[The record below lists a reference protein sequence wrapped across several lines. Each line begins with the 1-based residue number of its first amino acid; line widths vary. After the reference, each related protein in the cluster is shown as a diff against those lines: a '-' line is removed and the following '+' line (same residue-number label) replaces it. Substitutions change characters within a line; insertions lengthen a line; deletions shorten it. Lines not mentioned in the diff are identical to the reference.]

1 MVKDAGTA
9 CGRIMSASLG
19 ERNGCRRV
27 DLSPQTHLGSRRGPI
42 VRVGFMIPQRLGVRN
57 FLCYREDVP
66 TLNFAGIHVACLCGP
81 NGHGKSALLD
91 AITWCLWGEARGKSP
106 DDLVSYGA
114 SECRVE
120 LDFLSRDIS
129 YRVIRSR
136 SRGGARRRQGVTDL
150 QFQVLG
156 DGSSQAITGNTVRET
171 QAKIVQTVGMD
182 YDTFINSAFL
192 LQGRADEFTSKT
204 PAERKAV
211 LAKIM
216 GLETYDR
223 LQDRARE
230 RLNDA
235 TAAAAEMIGSLRR
248 MKSDAEEIGDPSVPL
263 AEVQSHL
270 AGLSLQVLK
279 QRHATE
285 KLRAGVEELERQR
298 KAVLSL
304 ETQIRELEQDAA
316 ELQATLEATQARIEK
331 YQSLVDDAD
340 AIREAAKSLD
350 QARERFDSMEAARI
364 ELDRLSGQRTVIVRS
379 IDGARSRLE
388 AQAEQLERRVQSEL
402 QPRVQ
407 AGPALTLELEK
418 VQSRLRELEG
428 EEVAVAA
435 ERQQLRAIST
445 AIGEAQSTAER
456 YKTEGLELR
465 SKLELLDR
473 SDTRDA
479 LCPLC
484 QTPLGDDGC
493 LRLEKTYWADIEEK
507 RDLFRQ
513 NQSRLQALQSKQAT
527 METVLAQR
535 EGTLTS
541 TMKESQA
548 RLPALQLRIQES
560 LQAQQELSAAGS
572 ELARVT
578 DSLASGAFAAQ
589 EYAELQAVDQKVA
602 SLAYDE
608 QARQQTYVEFQGLQ
622 PSLDRSRRLAHAEDA
637 LPLEA
642 AALERTNDMLERRRG
657 ELAKLRL
664 QYAANLEAVKELPS
678 LQAGLESADSSLKV
692 LETQV
697 QQATALQG
705 YLQGQMHRLEGLKR
719 DIAASSV
726 RLSALEEDQGV
737 YRELMGAFGR
747 QGIQAMLIET
757 VLPRLE
763 EEANILLGRMTD
775 NRMQVQLETQRE
787 RRSGKGDPIET
798 LQINVSDELGSRA
811 YEMYSGG
818 EAIRVNLSLRI
829 GLSKVLAQRMGA
841 PLPTLFIDEGFGSQ
855 DTAGRERI
863 LDVIGAVEDDFDK
876 IVVITHLEDLKDA
889 FTVRIEVQKG
899 ESGSTF
905 WLS

>member
-1 MVKDAGTA
+1 
-9 CGRIMSASLG
+9 
-19 ERNGCRRV
+19 
-27 DLSPQTHLGSRRGPI
+27 
-42 VRVGFMIPQRLGVRN
+42 MIPQCLSVRN
-57 FLCYREDVP
+57 FLCYREDAP

-91 AITWCLWGEARGKSP
+91 AITWCLWGEARGKSQ
-106 DDLVSYGA
+106 DDLISYGA
-114 SECRVE
+114 AECRVE
-120 LDFLSRDIS
+120 LDFLSRDTS

-156 DGSSQAITGNTVRET
+156 GGSPQAITGNTVRET

-270 AGLSLQVLK
+270 AGIHLQVLE
-279 QRHATE
+279 QRHAAE

-298 KAVLSL
+298 KAILSL
-304 ETQIRELEQDAA
+304 ETQIQELEQDAA
-316 ELQATLEATQARIEK
+316 ELQAALEATQARIEQ
-331 YQSLVDDAD
+331 YQSLIDDAD
-340 AIREAAKSLD
+340 AIREAVKRLE
-350 QARERFDSMEAARI
+350 QARGRFDSMEAARI
-364 ELDRLSGQRTVIVRS
+364 ELDRLSGQRTVVVRS

-388 AQAEQLERRVQSEL
+388 VQAEQLERKVQSEL

-445 AIGEAQSTAER
+445 AIGETQSTAER

-493 LRLEKTYWADIEEK
+493 LRLEKTYRDDIEEK

-535 EGTLTS
+535 EGTLAS
-541 TMKESQA
+541 ARKESQA
-548 RLPALQLRIQES
+548 RLPALELRIQES
-560 LQAQQELSAAGS
+560 HQSQQDLAAAGS

-578 DSLASGAFAAQ
+578 DSLTSGAFAAQ
-589 EYAELQAVDQKVA
+589 EYAELQAVDQKIE

-608 QARQQTYVEFQGLQ
+608 QARQQTYVEIQGLQ
-622 PSLDRSRRLAHAEDA
+622 PSLERSRRLAHAEDT
-637 LPLEA
+637 LPLETA
-642 AALERTNDMLERRRG
+642 AWERTNDILERRRA
-657 ELAKLRL
+657 ELERLRL

-678 LQAGLESADSSLKV
+678 LQADLESADSSLKV

-697 QQATALQG
+697 QQATARQG
-705 YLQGQMHRLEGLKR
+705 YLQGQMRRLEGLR
-719 DIAASSV
+719 SDIAASSV

-747 QGIQAMLIET
+747 HGIQAMLIET

-787 RRSGKGDPIET
+787 RRSGRGDPIET
-798 LQINVSDELGSRA
+798 LQINVSDELGPRA

-818 EAIRVNLSLRI
+818 EAFRVNLSLRI

-889 FTVRIEVQKG
+889 FPVRIEVQKG